1 MGAFLLDKWYFDA
14 ADENGRAAIVHAAV
28 LRFGLINLH
37 YGAILASDS
46 SSTTQ
51 THHATIRAGDMPIT
65 SSRGASWSCES
76 LDLSISCTPLD
87 PHAPN
92 ASHLPPPHRLLD
104 RDDGFIDWAPI
115 HHRAAVDL
123 RTPDFSI
130 RGHGY
135 AERLTMTLRPWDLP
149 INVMHWGRW
158 IGASA
163 SLVWLRWEGPMPK
176 TLVLFNERGAN
187 AAFKQGLSNPENA
200 GTAARSADANPA
212 GVRPG
217 LITARDATLS
227 LADSRSLRDE
237 SLADSLVSIIPGLR
251 TWTPARTLAAR
262 ELRWL
267 SRGTLTR
274 PNAAPEDG
282 WAIHEEVRFDGS
294 PPGSAVLPDQAND
307 PRRAGAP

>member
-37 YGAILASDS
+37 YGAVLASGS
-46 SSTTQ
+46 SNAAHV
-51 THHATIRAGDMPIT
+51 HHATIRAGDMPIT
-65 SSRGASWSCES
+65 SSRGTAWSCEA

-87 PHAPN
+87 PHAPS
-92 ASHLPPPHRLLD
+92 AAQLPPPHRLLD

-115 HHRAAVDL
+115 HLRAAVDL

-130 RGHGY
+130 LGQGY

-163 SLVWLRWEGPMPK
+163 SMVWLRWEGPMPK
-176 TLVLFNERGAN
+176 TLVLFNEPEAN
-187 AAFKQGLSNPENA
+187 AKFKQDLSNPANGDA
-200 GTAARSADANPA
+200 AARSADASLA

-217 LITARDATLS
+217 LITAHDATLS

-251 TWTPARTLAAR
+251 AWTPARMLAAR
-262 ELRWL
+262 ERRWL

-274 PNAAPEDG
+274 PNAAPEHG

-294 PPGSAVLPDQAND
+294 SPDSGDVTRRAND